1 MKKSVILLICIFLLL
16 TNIAYAGSKI
26 SINLNHQS
34 ITTNQGDGSSQ
45 SESANLKETYDIKVI
60 ASGTLSRNPEVTDDL
75 FYNFIDGKSDW
86 SYKYKKDDTISSSG
100 ITSHQ
105 VATND
110 GTGTVNLKYVP
121 GLSESYF
128 SIDSKTGD
136 FILSVIGCLPSD
148 NLGNPVSD
156 YSDAVESLKW
166 DSTTT
171 ITGPISDTLTE
182 ERNEVIGYSTSGSGN
197 CLVYITGN
205 VFTDT
210 KEVYGDL
217 WTVQAKKSYTENGP
231 KPYTQLISGVSLS
244 SSATTTI
251 TYDLTITMPRIS
263 ADDPDFNIDPLDVS
277 RLSDLDK
284 LDVSDSDINENP
296 DDANPQDNS
305 NPPEDNGFNI
315 DPLDVSRPS
324 DLDKLDITPDSN
336 PSEDTTVDIEFTE
349 DYKPSTPGPEAIPLT
364 LDPQL
369 VPLGTGK
376 ATADLDDIKPN
387 SINIRFNSKVDS
399 LTIQGYYVDGNSLK
413 KLNIAM
419 AKSSDKELSPS
430 KEKVQITKEA
440 KDTIQSIFN
449 EDNGKIINLYIIKPN
464 LQNTEAIIQFK
475 LPSNKLNSNVE
486 IIKIEDDGSKE
497 NVPFTLQKD
506 KDVSIITLSVQD
518 FSYFL
523 ISTSPKSNSN
533 IMLIS
538 GIVFGVIISG
548 LVIYLVSRRKH

>member
-26 SINLNHQS
+26 SINLNHQI
-34 ITTNQGDGSSQ
+34 ITTNQGAGSSQ
-45 SESANLKETYDIKVI
+45 SESANLKETYDTKVI
-60 ASGTLSRNPEVTDDL
+60 ASGTLSRNPGVTDDL
-75 FYNFIDGKSDW
+75 FYNFIDGESDW

-105 VATND
+105 VATNE
-110 GTGTVNLKYVP
+110 GSGTVNLKYVP
-121 GLSESYF
+121 GLSESFF
-128 SIDSKTGD
+128 SIDSRTGD

-148 NLGNPVSD
+148 NSGNPVSD

-166 DSTTT
+166 ISTTT
-171 ITGPISDTLTE
+171 VTGFVSNIINE
-182 ERNEVIGYSTSGSGN
+182 ERDEVIGYSTSGSGN

-251 TYDLTITMPRIS
+251 TYDLTITMPGIS

-284 LDVSDSDINENP
+284 LDVSEGDTNENP
-296 DDANPQDNS
+296 LDNS

-349 DYKPSTPGPEAIPLT
+349 EYKPSTPGPEAIPLT

-376 ATADLDDIKPN
+376 ATAELGNIKPN
-387 SINIRFNSKVDS
+387 SINIKFNSKVDS
-399 LTIQGYYVDGNSLK
+399 LTIQGYYIDGNNLK
-413 KLNIAM
+413 KLNIAT
-419 AKSSDKELSPS
+419 AKSLDKELSPS

-440 KDTIQSIFN
+440 KDSIQNIFN
-449 EDNGKIINLYIIKPN
+449 KVKKDNGKIINLYIIKPN
-464 LQNTEAIIQFK
+464 LQNTGAIIQFK
-475 LPSNKLNSNVE
+475 LPSSKLDSNVE
-486 IIKIEDDGSKE
+486 VIKIEDDGSKE

-506 KDVSIITLSVQD
+506 NDVSIISLTVQD

-533 IMLIS
+533 LMIIL
-538 GIVFGVIISG
+538 GIVFGVIILLLIS
-548 LVIYLVSRRKH
+548 YLVSRKKH

>member
-1 MKKSVILLICIFLLL
+1 MNKSVILLICIFLLL

-34 ITTNQGDGSSQ
+34 ITIIQGAGSSE
-45 SESANLKETYDIKVI
+45 SESTNLKETSDIKVI

-86 SYKYKKDDTISSSG
+86 SYKYKKDDTFSSSG

-105 VATND
+105 VATNE
-110 GTGTVNLKYVP
+110 GSGTVNLKYVP
-121 GLSESYF
+121 GLSESSF
-128 SIDSKTGD
+128 SIDSRTGD

-166 DSTTT
+166 SSTTT
-171 ITGPISDTLTE
+171 VSGFVSNIINE
-182 ERNEVIGYSTSGSGN
+182 ERDEVIGYSTSGSGN

-217 WTVQAKKSYTENGP
+217 WTVQAKKSYTENGY
-231 KPYTQLISGVSLS
+231 KPYTQRSGISLS

-284 LDVSDSDINENP
+284 LDVSDPDTNENP
-296 DDANPQDNS
+296 DNANPPDNS
-305 NPPEDNGFNI
+305 NPPEDNDFNI

-324 DLDKLDITPDSN
+324 DLDKLDVTSDSN

-349 DYKPSTPGPEAIPLT
+349 DYKPSTPVRSHSAYFRPAVSAIR
-364 LDPQL
+364 
-369 VPLGTGK
+369 
-376 ATADLDDIKPN
+376 N
-387 SINIRFNSKVDS
+387 R
-399 LTIQGYYVDGNSLK
+399 
-413 KLNIAM
+413 
-419 AKSSDKELSPS
+419 KSHS
-430 KEKVQITKEA
+430 
-440 KDTIQSIFN
+440 
-449 EDNGKIINLYIIKPN
+449 
-464 LQNTEAIIQFK
+464 
-475 LPSNKLNSNVE
+475 
-486 IIKIEDDGSKE
+486 
-497 NVPFTLQKD
+497 
-506 KDVSIITLSVQD
+506 
-518 FSYFL
+518 
-523 ISTSPKSNSN
+523 
-533 IMLIS
+533 
-538 GIVFGVIISG
+538 
-548 LVIYLVSRRKH
+548 

>member
-1 MKKSVILLICIFLLL
+1 MKKSAILLICIFLLL

-34 ITTNQGDGSSQ
+34 ITTNQGAGSSE
-45 SESANLKETYDIKVI
+45 SESANLKETSDIKVI
-60 ASGTLSRNPEVTDDL
+60 ASGTLTRNPEVTDDL
-75 FYNFIDGKSDW
+75 FYNFIDGQSDW

-128 SIDSKTGD
+128 SIDSATGD
-136 FILSVIGCLPSD
+136 FTLSLIGCLPSD

-166 DSTTT
+166 ISTTT
-171 ITGPISDTLTE
+171 VTGFVSNTINE
-182 ERNEVIGYSTSGSGN
+182 ERDEVIGYSTSGSGN

-284 LDVSDSDINENP
+284 LDVSDSDTNENP
-296 DDANPQDNS
+296 DDANPPDNS
-305 NPPEDNGFNI
+305 NPPEDNGFNL

-324 DLDKLDITPDSN
+324 DLDKLDITSDSN
-336 PSEDTTVDIEFTE
+336 PSEDTTVDIDFTE

-376 ATADLDDIKPN
+376 ATAELNNIKPN
-387 SINIRFNSKVDS
+387 SINIKFNSKVDS
-399 LTIQGYYVDGNSLK
+399 LTIQGYYVDGNNLK
-413 KLNIAM
+413 KLNIAK
-419 AKSSDKELSPS
+419 AKSSGKELSPS

-449 EDNGKIINLYIIKPN
+449 EDKIINLYIIKPN
-464 LQNTEAIIQFK
+464 LQNTEATIQFK
-475 LPSNKLNSNVE
+475 LPSGKLDSNVE
-486 IIKIEDDGSKE
+486 IIKIEEDGSKE
-497 NVPFTLQKD
+497 NVPFTLQKGN
-506 KDVSIITLSVQD
+506 DVSIITLSVRD

-533 IMLIS
+533 LMIIS
-538 GIVFGVIISG
+538 GIAFGAIIV
-548 LVIYLVSRRKH
+548 LIIYLAYRKKH